1 MKWITSYNCG
11 VVLIILIAV
20 IAVIIGL
27 DHAQDNFG
35 WVQSNLVGKRCFSSI
50 LGESACVQH
59 IGVSTGLVKM
69 VVEMNFSRTGTLHLL
84 THFPSRRHV

>member
-35 WVQSNLVGKRCFSSI
+35 
-50 LGESACVQH
+50 
-59 IGVSTGLVKM
+59 
-69 VVEMNFSRTGTLHLL
+69 
-84 THFPSRRHV
+84 

>member
-35 WVQSNLVGKRCFSSI
+35 WVQSNLVEKRCFSS
-50 LGESACVQH
+50 
-59 IGVSTGLVKM
+59 
-69 VVEMNFSRTGTLHLL
+69 SRGG
-84 THFPSRRHV
+84 